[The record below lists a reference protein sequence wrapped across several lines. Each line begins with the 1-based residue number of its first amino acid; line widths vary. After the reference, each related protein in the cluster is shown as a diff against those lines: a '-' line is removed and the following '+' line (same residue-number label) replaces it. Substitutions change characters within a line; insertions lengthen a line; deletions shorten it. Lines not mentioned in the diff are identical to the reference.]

1 VPSTKNNPHTFFFIK
16 RFCREAFVGQN
27 SEVASKNASSGNFIV
42 RPSPHSALTVFDAS
56 HGQPNW
62 AQTGFTSREM
72 HTNFAGVMELLCRFG
87 FTCAPTGLEPLPKLL
102 ARARLLVIPPP
113 AGRYNSLKRCWM
125 PASEALFNAES
136 IREILQFVQDGGR
149 LLAFAYRFGDSF
161 MASNMRELVAP
172 LGCLLNDDAVVD
184 LQLLRETF
192 PLKAFF
198 DTPKSLLPLSWAS
211 EEVNTVRWRTMASF
225 SILPGA
231 NVQPLALSAGGC
243 CISFNR
249 TLRRISFSSLPIA
262 VAGTQGRGRF
272 VLCGGPHVFETGAY
286 GLLASH
292 DNARFLQNI
301 VRWLLEDGDPCL
313 NLDSSPHHSL
323 GTFFFNNRLEIEH
336 AVEAQKDQQTI
347 AYVENVM
354 RKTGILKALNRPKWV
369 P

>member
-1 VPSTKNNPHTFFFIK
+1 
-16 RFCREAFVGQN
+16 
-27 SEVASKNASSGNFIV
+27 
-42 RPSPHSALTVFDAS
+42 
-56 HGQPNW
+56 
-62 AQTGFTSREM
+62 M
-72 HTNFAGVMELLCRFG
+72 
-87 FTCAPTGLEPLPKLL
+87 
-102 ARARLLVIPPP
+102 
-113 AGRYNSLKRCWM
+113 
-125 PASEALFNAES
+125 
-136 IREILQFVQDGGR
+136 
-149 LLAFAYRFGDSF
+149 
-161 MASNMRELVAP
+161 AP
-172 LGCLLNDDAVVD
+172 LGCLLNDDAVLD

-192 PLKAFF
+192 PLEAFF

-225 SILPGA
+225 TILPGA
-231 NVQPLALSAGGC
+231 NVQPLALSAGGR

-249 TLRRISFSSLPIA
+249 SLRRISFSSLPIA

-272 VLCGGPHVFETGAY
+272 VLCGGPHAFETGAY
-286 GLLASH
+286 GLLASQ

-301 VRWLLEDGDPCL
+301 VRWLLDDGDPCL
-313 NLDSSPHHSL
+313 NLDATPHHSL